1 MKSGVTLL
9 CNLSIDECY
18 VFILFL
24 PPDIPLFLLN
34 FNQDTK
40 WPFIFFFSSLCMNSN
55 YLIFVFEFHK
65 CLLLNP
71 LQLSV

>member
-1 MKSGVTLL
+1 MKRGVKLL
-9 CNLSIDECY
+9 CNLSIGDECY

-40 WPFIFFFSSLCMNSN
+40 WPFITVPLPPPH
-55 YLIFVFEFHK
+55 EF
-65 CLLLNP
+65 
-71 LQLSV
+71 

>member
-40 WPFIFFFSSLCMNSN
+40 WPFIFFFLPSA
-55 YLIFVFEFHK
+55 
-65 CLLLNP
+65 
-71 LQLSV
+71 